1 MSELIEEKDAH
12 GKVNY
17 TLHLKTDGDYPVEVR
32 IHFYALKSEL
42 RDIAYKNHKVKV
54 TGSLQGRLYSHNSN
68 NNIVREWLQLR
79 GSYITLFD
87 DVNEEAYFKY
97 NSYNSD
103 SEFKNIKYEKKCFI
117 DFHFPT
123 IFGGFWTE

>member
-1 MSELIEEKDAH
+1 MAKNQSKLFNHFQVIGTCLSELIEEKDAH

-17 TLHLKTDGDYPVEVR
+17 TIHLKTDGDYPVEVR

-87 DVNEEAYFKY
+87 DVNEEPIEDME
-97 NSYNSD
+97 D
-103 SEFKNIKYEKKCFI
+103 SVM
-117 DFHFPT
+117 
-123 IFGGFWTE
+123 TEDDLPF

>member
-1 MSELIEEKDAH
+1 MAKNQSKLFNHFQVIGTCLSELIEEKDAH

-87 DVNEEAYFKY
+87 DVNEEPIEDME
-97 NSYNSD
+97 D
-103 SEFKNIKYEKKCFI
+103 SVM
-117 DFHFPT
+117 
-123 IFGGFWTE
+123 TEDDLPF

>member
-1 MSELIEEKDAH
+1 MAKNQSKLFNHFQVIGTCLSELIEEKDAH

-54 TGSLQGRLYSHNSN
+54 TGSLQGRLYSHNLN

-87 DVNEEAYFKY
+87 DVNEEPIEDME
-97 NSYNSD
+97 D
-103 SEFKNIKYEKKCFI
+103 SVM
-117 DFHFPT
+117 
-123 IFGGFWTE
+123 TEDDLPF

>member
-1 MSELIEEKDAH
+1 MAKNQSKLFNHFQVIGTCLSELIEEKDAH

-32 IHFYALKSEL
+32 VHFYALKSEL
-42 RDIAYKNHKVKV
+42 RDISYKNHKVKV

-87 DVNEEAYFKY
+87 DVNEEPIEDME
-97 NSYNSD
+97 D
-103 SEFKNIKYEKKCFI
+103 SVM
-117 DFHFPT
+117 
-123 IFGGFWTE
+123 TEDDLPF